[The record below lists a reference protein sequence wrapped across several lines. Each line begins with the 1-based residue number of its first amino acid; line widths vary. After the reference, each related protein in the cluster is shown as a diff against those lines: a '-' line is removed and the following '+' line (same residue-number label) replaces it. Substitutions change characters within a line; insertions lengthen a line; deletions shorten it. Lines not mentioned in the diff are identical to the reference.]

1 MKYINYS
8 VFAPVPWNFASKIG
22 LPAVFLSIRDSFL
35 LFFLVLG
42 NDRNTKK

>member
-8 VFAPVPWNFASKIG
+8 VFAPVPWNFVPKIG